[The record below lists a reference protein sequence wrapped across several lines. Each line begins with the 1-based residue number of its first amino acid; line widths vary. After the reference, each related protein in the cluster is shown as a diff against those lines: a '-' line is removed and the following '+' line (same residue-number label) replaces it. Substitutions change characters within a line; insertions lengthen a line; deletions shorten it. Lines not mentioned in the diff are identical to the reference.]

1 VTDPSSLPSLLL
13 LAPVPLQNPYDVR
26 KKVRRMSER
35 RRRCS
40 TDQRSA
46 VLQCD
51 KEGEDGPLCY
61 REMLWV
67 EDYLNKPDI
76 QAELGMRGASA

>member
-1 VTDPSSLPSLLL
+1 
-13 LAPVPLQNPYDVR
+13 
-26 KKVRRMSER
+26 MSER